1 MRPNLPRVD
10 LGPGLQATGN
20 VRDASAHKERLRV
33 PARAGHLRYRRPPR
47 GRLLGANDLAKLVA
61 VLRRLE
67 DDWPVRV
74 VAVRLILLTGCRP
87 GEIRRLRWC
96 EVKRDRLTLIDA
108 KTGPRHV
115 LLVEEA
121 RKLLGALAGLSSEEC
136 VFPGAG
142 GEEPLN
148 ENALYYFWL
157 KARDDAGIVADARLH
172 DLRDSYALHAIMN
185 GESLHMAGRLLGH
198 RRATTTDRYAHLDD
212 VTLSQAAER
221 VAEAIKQNLILPSS
235 GQPYQT

>member
-1 MRPNLPRVD
+1 MKGYRETGSLKPRRIGGYRPKKIVGADRDGLLSRCLDEDFTLNGLVTELAERGLDVD
-10 LGPGLQATGN
+10 YRTVWN
-20 VRDASAHKERLRV
+20 
-33 PARAGHLRYRRPPR
+33 RAYP
-47 GRLLGANDLAKLVA
+47 
-61 VLRRLE
+61 
-67 DDWPVRV
+67 
-74 VAVRLILLTGCRP
+74 
-87 GEIRRLRWC
+87 
-96 EVKRDRLTLIDA
+96 RDRLTLIDA